1 MGLISNIGRALPAFQ
16 GAPSLAEVGVNNHL
30 AETSE
35 TLAFTVTAQATGTR
49 LDQFLALKS
58 GWSRARLQKLLKASL
73 VLVNNRPRPAS
84 YRVRTDDAVVA
95 TVPPPEPSHLAPEAL
110 PLAILFEDQD
120 ILVVNKP
127 PGLVVHPGAGHRD
140 GTLLN
145 ALVHHCPDL
154 KDIGEVSR
162 PGLVHRLDK
171 DTSGLL
177 VVAKTALA
185 HAALVAQFQVHAI
198 TKIYQAL
205 VWGRLPDTQGRI
217 EKEVGRHPTARQ
229 KMSVHARRGRPAVT
243 FWRVIQEFPGPLT
256 LVQLSPQTG
265 RTHQL
270 RVHLASEGH
279 PVLGDATYGGGVSRL
294 TGHPALTGL
303 KALVHRQLL
312 HAWRLGITHPR
323 TGEPLT
329 WETPLPEDFQAVLD
343 KLDNLL

>member
-1 MGLISNIGRALPAFQ
+1 MEA
-16 GAPSLAEVGVNNHL
+16 
-30 AETSE
+30 SE
-35 TLAFTVTAQATGTR
+35 TLAFTVTAPGSGAR
-49 LDQFLALKS
+49 LDQFLVQQS
-58 GWSRARLQKLLKASL
+58 GWSRARLQKLLRSGL
-73 VLVNNRPRPAS
+73 VLVNGRPRPAS
-84 YRVRTDDAVVA
+84 YRVRPGDGV
-95 TVPPPEPSHLAPEAL
+95 TVTVPEPSPTPLAPEAL

-120 ILVVNKP
+120 LLVVNKP
-127 PGLVVHPGAGHRD
+127 PGLVVHPGAGHRA

-145 ALVHHCPDL
+145 ALVHHCPEL

-171 DTSGLL
+171 DTSGLI

-185 HAALVAQFQVHAI
+185 HAALVAQFQAHAI
-198 TKIYQAL
+198 TKIYLAL
-205 VWGRLPDTQGRI
+205 VWGRLPETQGRI

-229 KMSVHARRGRPAVT
+229 KMSVHPRRGKPAVT

-256 LVQLSPQTG
+256 LVELSPQTG

-294 TGHPALTGL
+294 KGHPALTRL
-303 KALVHRQLL
+303 KPLVHRQLL

-323 TGEPLT
+323 TKEPLN
-329 WETPLPEDFQAVLD
+329 WEAPLPEDFRRVVDFLD
-343 KLDNLL
+343 DLT